1 MTNDIKKYKFKSN
14 IDLQIEV
21 VALTTLLV
29 SNKKHLFTPHCN
41 LIDEELKL
49 PNDSARQNILKIIY
63 TIFLLADRE
72 KYKQGF
78 SEIEKSI
85 GLDYAL
91 LFQNLSGRNFMKIKS
106 VSGYSYSPT

>member
-49 PNDSARQNILKIIY
+49 PNDSADRTFSKIIY
-63 TIFLLADRE
+63 KIFLLADRE
-72 KYKQGF
+72 KHKQGF
-78 SEIEKSI
+78 FEIKKSI
-85 GLDYAL
+85 VVDYAL
-91 LFQNLSGRNFMKIKS
+91 LFQNLFGGNFTKIKS